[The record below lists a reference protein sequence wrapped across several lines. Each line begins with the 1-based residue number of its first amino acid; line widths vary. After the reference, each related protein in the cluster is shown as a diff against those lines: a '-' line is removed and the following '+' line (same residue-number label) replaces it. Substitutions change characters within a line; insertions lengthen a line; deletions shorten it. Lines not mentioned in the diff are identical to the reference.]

1 MNKGKVHLHLGTLED
16 MGARFVSAWKAAE
29 NSEFRGG
36 EHVTFLSTEA
46 FVAAL
51 SPKRL
56 ALLRHVHKE
65 GPCSVRALSMAL
77 ERDYK
82 SVHQDVAKLLASGL
96 LARRADKR
104 IEAPWDRMVAEV
116 DLAA

>member
-1 MNKGKVHLHLGTLED
+1 MSKSKVNLHLGTLDD
-16 MGARFVSAWKAAE
+16 MAKRFAGAWKAAE
-29 NSEFRGG
+29 KGDVSAG

-46 FVAAL
+46 FVSTL

-56 ALLRHVHKE
+56 GLLRHVRKA
-65 GPCSVRALSMAL
+65 GPCSVRAIATAL

-82 SVHQDVAKLLASGL
+82 SVHRDVARLLATGL
-96 LARRADKR
+96 LARSADKK
-104 IEAPWDRMVAEV
+104 IEAPLDRMVAEV